1 MFADYI
7 HHVSVPPSVDT
18 DFSNKL
24 IARFKGSIANDRQ
37 IKEYI
42 QRINLEGTF
51 KKVTYKIVSKK
62 DINTLSFDIIET
74 PVITSYSFKGLPISK
89 DILLAGLK
97 NKLNHQF
104 NYRYLDADI
113 RYINQLLEVQGHFL
127 SSVRSF
133 DVSEDGK
140 VFIEIES
147 PRLEGI
153 QFIGLKKKLNHLFCF
168 ERLLRKMEIILID
181 IFDVDYQSLSS
192 LPYFSSVSA
201 PSINFV
207 SSDNVTISY
216 RVKERKINRL
226 DVGLEELEKD
236 QGVALFRN

>member
-1 MFADYI
+1 MLSKLVICLFFLSVSVFADYI

-97 NKLNHQF
+97 
-104 NYRYLDADI
+104 
-113 RYINQLLEVQGHFL
+113 
-127 SSVRSF
+127 
-133 DVSEDGK
+133 
-140 VFIEIES
+140 
-147 PRLEGI
+147 
-153 QFIGLKKKLNHLFCF
+153 
-168 ERLLRKMEIILID
+168 
-181 IFDVDYQSLSS
+181 
-192 LPYFSSVSA
+192 
-201 PSINFV
+201 
-207 SSDNVTISY
+207 
-216 RVKERKINRL
+216 
-226 DVGLEELEKD
+226 
-236 QGVALFRN
+236 